1 MRGHPAASRVPQ
13 RSTPPAGGH
22 AGLGAWCH
30 RCGDTWRVGSGDPAC
45 CPDPRPAGLSW
56 TGGPCTQH
64 VRRAEAPPSLA
75 LELRSRQ
82 TGLQVKVSVT
92 RPWKQNRS
100 DERQEVQEG
109 LERRPASLL
118 ASPQSSPEPLAPARV
133 GQPVGGSG
141 GRGEDT
147 GQRVRQGAWGLCP
160 PLPLLRGL
168 RDQGL
173 KVDLLLHT
181 DPGLEEQPTA
191 KTCPRAAGWAFQS
204 SPGCPQM
211 GASAAA
217 RQCPPGLRG

>member
-64 VRRAEAPPSLA
+64 VRKAEAPPSLA

-133 GQPVGGSG
+133 GQPVGAQWGAG
-141 GRGEDT
+141 GRHRPE
-147 GQRVRQGAWGLCP
+147 GQAGSVGL
-160 PLPLLRGL
+160 
-168 RDQGL
+168 
-173 KVDLLLHT
+173 V
-181 DPGLEEQPTA
+181 PTSPA
-191 KTCPRAAGWAFQS
+191 AAG
-204 SPGCPQM
+204 
-211 GASAAA
+211 AA
-217 RQCPPGLRG
+217 RPGAES